1 MAISQKRYV
10 DITSGVGGAAVA
22 AERELIAR
30 LITGNQLAP
39 MGAVMEFTSLDNVG
53 LHFGT
58 GSAEYAW
65 AEKYFGF
72 VSKSVTQPKK
82 LSFARTAT
90 EAVAP
95 QLISTIT
102 ASPVVKFTGITDGS
116 MVITMGGVS
125 QTLTGLNFSSAVSLS
140 DVASVIQT
148 KINGFSA
155 GGALWISATV
165 SFTNGEFVL
174 TGGQTGAAEMKYAEN
189 AVSGTAVAALIGW
202 DISSLPVVSNGSDA
216 ESPEAAMTRIAD
228 ISNNFGSFAFL
239 TTLSTDEIG
248 AVAKWTNAQN
258 VLFLYSVPVTPT
270 NYAEIQAAV
279 NGMNGVCLTLEDT
292 DSDAEFMPC
301 AVLAA
306 TDYDRTNAA
315 QNYMF
320 QQFDGVPASVT
331 TDRYADVY
339 DLAKVNYYGETQ
351 SAGTR
356 ISFYQRGVL
365 QGDIEDIGV
374 YCNEMWLKDSIVV
387 AMFNL
392 LLAVGK
398 VPANK
403 SGAAQVTGVMMDS
416 INRAIRNGTII
427 PTKELTPTQKAYITS
442 ITDDPE
448 AWQIVYSNGYWLD
461 VKITSGIQNGSTLY
475 KVEYILIYS
484 KGDSIKKVEGT
495 HILI

>member
-22 AERELIAR
+22 SERELIAR
-30 LITGNQLAP
+30 LITTNQLAP
-39 MGAVMEFTSLDNVG
+39 MGSVMEFTSLDNVG
-53 LHFGT
+53 IHFGT

-65 AEKYFGF
+65 AGKYFGF
-72 VSKSVTQPKK
+72 VSKIVTKPKK
-82 LSFARTAT
+82 LSIARYSP
-90 EAVAP
+90 EAIAP

-102 ASPVVKFTGITDGS
+102 ASPLVKFNGIRDGS
-116 MVITMGGVS
+116 MILTMGGTS
-125 QTLTGLNFSSAVSLS
+125 HTFTGLDFSSATSLAN
-140 DVASVIQT
+140 VATVLQT
-148 KINGFSA
+148 AINGFSA
-155 GGALWISATV
+155 GGELWTSATV

-174 TGGQTGAAEMKYAEN
+174 TGGETGPAEMKYAEN
-189 AVSGTAVAALIGW
+189 AVDGTPVAALIGW

-216 ESPEAAMTRIAD
+216 EAPDAAMTRIAD

-239 TTLSTDEIG
+239 STLSTEQIK
-248 AVAKWTNAQN
+248 AVSVWTNAQN

-270 NYAEIQAAV
+270 NYAEIQEAV
-279 NGMNGVCLTLEDT
+279 NGMNGTCLTLEDT

-301 AVLAA
+301 AILAA

-339 DLAKVNYYGETQ
+339 DAAKVNYYGETQ

-461 VKITSGIQNGSTLY
+461 VKITSSIENGTTMY